1 MEILLYLGKMLL
13 CSAIM
18 WSYYLL
24 FLKDKTF
31 HHYNRF
37 YLLATIVISL
47 FLPLLKVEYFT
58 IETDNRIFL
67 LLQSFSL
74 QTTNQATA
82 RFDWKSIALF
92 ILLVVSI
99 VLFIRLLI
107 GIYKINRMKNQY
119 HGKQLKGVRFYI
131 TDLHDAP
138 FSFFKNLFW
147 KKSIEIDSDLGKQ
160 ILKHEMVHIEQ
171 KHSWDKL
178 FIEFAQAIFWFNPIF
193 YWLKKELFLIHEYL
207 ADKKAVKQNDTKAFA
222 QMLLASKFSGTP
234 LPATSPFLSSNL
246 KKRLQMLTKP
256 HYTKFSYARRV
267 MALPVLF
274 GISFTY
280 LVTAKNKEIAKT
292 NREIAVAISALQQDT
307 IGSGN
312 NKNVHIQIKENN
324 NRGSLLTKIEQASDN
339 SIFKINGKAVTKSEF
354 TEFYHQNKNA
364 RYAYNHSGN
373 SGSSTTIFDAY
384 DLNSKD
390 LSADDKRK
398 IAESDRRF
406 EKNNKRFQNNR
417 QSIIYNGNYVRYEDM
432 TAEQKR
438 DFDKAMKEAQKAK
451 DYINSSEY
459 KKIIADAK
467 KAGEEG
473 RKAAEKARV
482 YLNSDEYK
490 KIMED
495 SRKAADIGRQ
505 EAEKARAYLNSP
517 EYKKMMDDAR
527 KAAEEGRKQAE
538 KAREYINSP
547 EYKKMMEDS
556 RKAAEEGRKQAEKAR
571 EYLNSPEYK
580 KMMEDARKA
589 AEDGRKQA
597 EKAREYLNSPE
608 YKKMIEES
616 RLAAQNWSNK
626 FKDSFKNVD
635 FSGTFMTKEKQNK
648 VLEEL
653 KNSLKDKNMK
663 DEDIQKILENVKK
676 SFSNSSKF
684 KTAINISAK
693 TDSPFVMAVAGN
705 EPKSYSFTSTYST
718 TGDDAGKPS
727 LKISSFGKDAEVYVD
742 GVKVDYDAMQD
753 INPKDIQSVSIT
765 KSTGKKS
772 IIKIQKKP

>member
-1 MEILLYLGKMLL
+1 METLLYFGKMLL

-18 WSYYLL
+18 WGYYLL

-47 FLPLLKVEYFT
+47 LLPLLKVEYFT
-58 IETDNRIFL
+58 LETDNRLFL
-67 LLQSFSL
+67 LLQNFSI
-74 QTTNQATA
+74 QTVSQETHGT
-82 RFDWKSIALF
+82 DWRNIALSA
-92 ILLVVSI
+92 LLVVSLI
-99 VLFIRLLI
+99 LFVRLLI
-107 GIYKINRMKNQY
+107 GIYKIYQMKNQY
-119 HGKQLKGVRFYI
+119 QGKELKGVRFYI
-131 TDLHDAP
+131 TDLYDAP

-171 KHSWDKL
+171 KHSWDKI
-178 FIEFAQAIFWFNPIF
+178 FIEFVQAVFWFNPIF
-193 YWLKKELFLIHEYL
+193 YWIKKELFLIHEYL

-222 QMLLASKFSGTP
+222 QMLLASKFSGTH

-292 NREIAVAISALQQDT
+292 NREIAVAIKALQQDT
-307 IGSGN
+307 VGSEN
-312 NKNVHIQIKENN
+312 NKNVRIQIKENN
-324 NRGSLLTKIEQASDN
+324 NRGSLLSKIEQASDN

-354 TEFYHQNKNA
+354 TEFYQQNKNA

-373 SGSSTTIFDAY
+373 SASGITIFDAY

-398 IAESDRRF
+398 FAESDRRFAESSKRF
-406 EKNNKRFQNNR
+406 EKNNKRFQNNQR
-417 QSIIYNGNYVRYEDM
+417 SIIYNGNYVRYEDM
-432 TAEQKR
+432 TAEQKK
-438 DFDKAMKEAQKAK
+438 DFDKAMKETQKAR

-459 KKIIADAK
+459 KKILADAK

-473 RKAAEKARV
+473 RKAAEKARA

-495 SRKAADIGRQ
+495 SRKAADIGRK
-505 EAEKARAYLNSP
+505 EAEKARAYLNSA
-517 EYKKMMDDAR
+517 EYKQIMENAR
-527 KAAEEGRKQAE
+527 RESE
-538 KAREYINSP
+538 KARNYMNSP
-547 EYKKMMEDS
+547 EYKQIMENA
-556 RKAAEEGRKQAEKAR
+556 K
-571 EYLNSPEYK
+571 
-580 KMMEDARKA
+580 KA

-608 YKKMIEES
+608 YKKMMEES

-626 FKDSFKNVD
+626 FKDSFKNID
-635 FSGTFMTKEKQNK
+635 FSGTFMSKEKQNK

-653 KNSLKDKNMK
+653 KSSLKDKNMK

-676 SFSNSSKF
+676 NFSNSSKVG
-684 KTAINISAK
+684 TAINISAK
-693 TDSPFVMAVAGN
+693 TDSPFVMAVASN
-705 EPKSYSFTSTYST
+705 EPKTYSFSSTYST
-718 TGDDAGKPS
+718 NTTTSTGNDVKKS
-727 LKISSFGKDAEVYVD
+727 LFRISGAKGDTEVYVD
-742 GVKVDYDAMQD
+742 GVKIDSDSMND
-753 INPKDIQSVSIT
+753 INPKDIESVSIT
-765 KSTGKKS
+765 KSTGKKT
-772 IIKIQKKP
+772 IIKIQKKS

>member
-1 MEILLYLGKMLL
+1 M
-13 CSAIM
+13 
-18 WSYYLL
+18 
-24 FLKDKTF
+24 
-31 HHYNRF
+31 
-37 YLLATIVISL
+37 ATIVVSL

-82 RFDWKSIALF
+82 GFDWKSISLF

-119 HGKQLKGVRFYI
+119 HGKELKGVRFYI

-178 FIEFAQAIFWFNPIF
+178 FIEFVQAVFWFNPIF

-246 KKRLQMLTKP
+246 KKRLQMITKP

-292 NREIAVAISALQQDT
+292 NREIAVAINALQQDT

-373 SGSSTTIFDAY
+373 SGTSTTIFDAY

-406 EKNNKRFQNNR
+406 EKNNKRFQNNQ

-432 TAEQKR
+432 TADQKK
-438 DFDKAMKEAQKAK
+438 DFDGAMKEAQKAK
-451 DYINSSEY
+451 DYINSAEY

-473 RKAAEKARV
+473 RKAAESARAYINSAEYKKIIADAKRAGEEGRKAAEKARS

-505 EAEKARAYLNSP
+505 EAEKARAYLNSA
-517 EYKKMMDDAR
+517 EYKQIMENAR
-527 KAAEEGRKQAE
+527 RESE
-538 KAREYINSP
+538 KARN
-547 EYKKMMEDS
+547 
-556 RKAAEEGRKQAEKAR
+556 
-571 EYLNSPEYK
+571 YLNSPEYK
-580 KMMEDARKA
+580 QMMENAKKA

-608 YKKMIEES
+608 YKKMMEES
-616 RLAAQNWSNK
+616 RLAAQNWSSK

-676 SFSNSSKF
+676 NFSNSSKF
-684 KTAINISAK
+684 GTAINISAK

-718 TGDDAGKPS
+718 TGDDVGKPS
-727 LKISSFGKDAEVYVD
+727 LKISSFGKDTEVYVD

-772 IIKIQKKP
+772 IIKIQKKL

>member
-37 YLLATIVISL
+37 YLLATIVVSL

-74 QTTNQATA
+74 QTTNQASSG
-82 RFDWKSIALF
+82 FDWKSIALF
-92 ILLVVSI
+92 TLLVVSI
-99 VLFIRLLI
+99 VLFVRLLI

-119 HGKQLKGVRFYI
+119 DGKELKGVRFYI

-178 FIEFAQAIFWFNPIF
+178 FIEFVQAVFWFNPIF

-246 KKRLQMLTKP
+246 KKRLQMITKP

-292 NREIAVAISALQQDT
+292 NREIAVAINALQQDT

-312 NKNVHIQIKENN
+312 NKNVQIQINENN

-339 SIFKINGKAVTKSEF
+339 AIFKINGKAVTKSEF
-354 TEFYHQNKNA
+354 TEFYHQNKKA
-364 RYAYNHSGN
+364 RYAYNHSGT
-373 SGSSTTIFDAY
+373 SGSGTTIFDAY
-384 DLNSKD
+384 DLSSKD
-390 LSADDKRK
+390 LSGDTKSKFAENSKR
-398 IAESDRRF
+398 F
-406 EKNNKRFQNNR
+406 KNNQR
-417 QSIIYNGNYVRYEDM
+417 SIIYNGNYVRYEDM
-432 TAEQKR
+432 TADQKK
-438 DFDKAMKEAQKAK
+438 DFDIAMKEAQKAK
-451 DYINSSEY
+451 DYINSAEY

-473 RKAAEKARV
+473 RKAAESARA

-495 SRKAADIGRQ
+495 SRKAADIGRK
-505 EAEKARAYLNSP
+505 EAEKARAYLNSA
-517 EYKKMMDDAR
+517 EYKQIMENAR
-527 KAAEEGRKQAE
+527 RESE
-538 KAREYINSP
+538 KARN
-547 EYKKMMEDS
+547 
-556 RKAAEEGRKQAEKAR
+556 
-571 EYLNSPEYK
+571 YLNSPEYK
-580 KMMEDARKA
+580 QIMENAKKA

-608 YKKMIEES
+608 YKKMMEES
-616 RLAAQNWSNK
+616 RLAAQNWSSK
-626 FKDSFKNVD
+626 FKDSFKNID

-718 TGDDAGKPS
+718 TEDDVDKPS
-727 LKISSFGKDAEVYVD
+727 LKISSIGRDAEVYVD
-742 GVKVDYDAMQD
+742 GVKVDYDAIKD

>member
-1 MEILLYLGKMLL
+1 METLLYFGKMLL

-18 WSYYLL
+18 WGYYLL

-47 FLPLLKVEYFT
+47 LLPLLKVEYFT
-58 IETDNRIFL
+58 IETDNRLFL
-67 LLQSFSL
+67 LLQNFSI
-74 QTTNQATA
+74 QTVSQQTHGI
-82 RFDWKSIALF
+82 DWKNIALF
-92 ILLVVSI
+92 ALLAVSL
-99 VLFIRLLI
+99 VLFVRLLI
-107 GIYKINRMKNQY
+107 GIYKIYQMKNQY
-119 HGKQLKGVRFYI
+119 QGKELKGVRFYI

-171 KHSWDKL
+171 KHSWDKI
-178 FIEFAQAIFWFNPIF
+178 FIEFVQAVFWFNPIF
-193 YWLKKELFLIHEYL
+193 YWIKKELFLIHEYL

-222 QMLLASKFSGTP
+222 QMLLASKFSGTH

-280 LVTAKNKEIAKT
+280 LVTAKNKEIANT
-292 NREIAVAISALQQDT
+292 NREIAVAIKALQQDT
-307 IGSGN
+307 IGSEN

-324 NRGSLLTKIEQASDN
+324 NRGSLLSKIEKASDN
-339 SIFKINGKAVTKSEF
+339 AIFKINGKAVTKSEF

-373 SGSSTTIFDAY
+373 SASGTTIFDAY

-398 IAESDRRF
+398 IAENDRRFAESSKRF
-406 EKNNKRFQNNR
+406 EKNNKRFQNNQR
-417 QSIIYNGNYVRYEDM
+417 SIIYNGNYVRYEDM
-432 TAEQKR
+432 TAEQKK
-438 DFDKAMKEAQKAK
+438 DFDKAMKEAQKAR

-459 KKIIADAK
+459 KKILADAK

-473 RKAAEKARV
+473 RKAAEKARA
-482 YLNSDEYK
+482 YLNSDEYR

-495 SRKAADIGRQ
+495 SRKAADIGRK
-505 EAEKARAYLNSP
+505 EAEKARAYLNSA
-517 EYKKMMDDAR
+517 EYKQIMENAR
-527 KAAEEGRKQAE
+527 RESE
-538 KAREYINSP
+538 KARNYLNSP
-547 EYKKMMEDS
+547 EYKQIMENAK
-556 RKAAEEGRKQAEKAR
+556 KAAEEGRKQAEKAR

-580 KMMEDARKA
+580 KMME
-589 AEDGRKQA
+589 
-597 EKAREYLNSPE
+597 
-608 YKKMIEES
+608 ES
-616 RLAAQNWSNK
+616 RLAAQNLNNK
-626 FKDSFKNVD
+626 VRDSFKNID

-676 SFSNSSKF
+676 NFSNSSKF
-684 KTAINISAK
+684 GTAINLSSK

-705 EPKSYSFTSTYST
+705 EPRSYSFTSTYST
-718 TGDDAGKPS
+718 TGDDVGKPS
-727 LKISSFGKDAEVYVD
+727 LKITSFGKDAEVYLN
-742 GVKVDYDAMQD
+742 GVKVEYDDIKD
-753 INPKDIQSVSIT
+753 INPKEIQSMSVS
-765 KSTGKKS
+765 KSTGKKT
-772 IIKIQKKP
+772 IIKIQKKS

>member
-1 MEILLYLGKMLL
+1 METLLYFGKMLL

-18 WSYYLL
+18 WGYYLL

-47 FLPLLKVEYFT
+47 LLPLLKVEYFT
-58 IETDNRIFL
+58 IETDNRLFL
-67 LLQSFSL
+67 LLQNFSI
-74 QTTNQATA
+74 QTVSQKTDGI
-82 RFDWKSIALF
+82 DWKNIALF
-92 ILLVVSI
+92 ALLAVSL
-99 VLFIRLLI
+99 VLFVRLLI
-107 GIYKINRMKNQY
+107 GIYKIYQMKNQY
-119 HGKQLKGVRFYI
+119 QGKELKGVRFYI

-171 KHSWDKL
+171 KHSWDKI
-178 FIEFAQAIFWFNPIF
+178 FIEFVQAVFWFNPIF
-193 YWLKKELFLIHEYL
+193 YWIKKELFLIHEYL

-222 QMLLASKFSGTP
+222 QMLLASKFSGTH

-280 LVTAKNKEIAKT
+280 LVTAKNKEIANT
-292 NREIAVAISALQQDT
+292 NREIAVAIKALQQDT
-307 IGSGN
+307 IGSEN

-324 NRGSLLTKIEQASDN
+324 NRGSLLSKIEKASDN
-339 SIFKINGKAVTKSEF
+339 AIFKINGKAVTKSEF

-373 SGSSTTIFDAY
+373 SASGTTIFDAY

-406 EKNNKRFQNNR
+406 AESSKRFEKNNKRFQNNQR
-417 QSIIYNGNYVRYEDM
+417 SIIYNGNYVRYEDM
-432 TAEQKR
+432 TAEQKK
-438 DFDKAMKEAQKAK
+438 DFDKAMKEAQKAR

-459 KKIIADAK
+459 KKILADAK

-473 RKAAEKARV
+473 RKAAEKARA
-482 YLNSDEYK
+482 YLNSDEYR

-495 SRKAADIGRQ
+495 SRRAADIGRK
-505 EAEKARAYLNSP
+505 EAEKARAYLNSA
-517 EYKKMMDDAR
+517 EYKQIMENAR
-527 KAAEEGRKQAE
+527 RESE
-538 KAREYINSP
+538 KARNYLNSP
-547 EYKKMMEDS
+547 EYKQIMENAK
-556 RKAAEEGRKQAEKAR
+556 KAAEEGRKQAEKAR

-580 KMMEDARKA
+580 KMME
-589 AEDGRKQA
+589 
-597 EKAREYLNSPE
+597 
-608 YKKMIEES
+608 ES
-616 RLAAQNWSNK
+616 RLAAQNWSTK

-653 KNSLKDKNMK
+653 KNSLKDKNIK
-663 DEDIQKILENVKK
+663 DEDIQKIIENVKK
-676 SFSNSSKF
+676 NFSNSSKF
-684 KTAINISAK
+684 GTAINLSSK

-705 EPKSYSFTSTYST
+705 EPRSYSFTSTYST
-718 TGDDAGKPS
+718 TGDDASKPS
-727 LKISSFGKDAEVYVD
+727 MKISAFGKDTEVYVD
-742 GVKVDYDAMQD
+742 GVKIAYDDMKD
-753 INPKDIQSVSIT
+753 INPKEIQSMSIS
-765 KSTGKKS
+765 KSTGKKT
-772 IIKIQKKP
+772 IIKIQKKS

>member
-1 MEILLYLGKMLL
+1 METLLYFGKMLL

-18 WSYYLL
+18 WGYYLL

-47 FLPLLKVEYFT
+47 LLPLLKVEYFT
-58 IETDNRIFL
+58 IETDNRLFL
-67 LLQSFSL
+67 LLQNFSI
-74 QTTNQATA
+74 QTVSHKTDGI
-82 RFDWKSIALF
+82 DWKNIALF
-92 ILLVVSI
+92 ALLAVSL
-99 VLFIRLLI
+99 VLFVRLLI
-107 GIYKINRMKNQY
+107 GIYKIYQMKNQY
-119 HGKQLKGVRFYI
+119 QGKELKGVRFYI

-171 KHSWDKL
+171 KHSWDKI
-178 FIEFAQAIFWFNPIF
+178 FIEFVQALFWFNPIF
-193 YWLKKELFLIHEYL
+193 YWIKKELFLIHEYL

-222 QMLLASKFSGTP
+222 QMLLASKFSGTH

-280 LVTAKNKEIAKT
+280 LVTAKNKEIANT
-292 NREIAVAISALQQDT
+292 NREIAVAIKALQQDT

-312 NKNVHIQIKENN
+312 NKNVHIQINENN
-324 NRGSLLTKIEQASDN
+324 NRGSLLSKIEQASDN
-339 SIFKINGKAVTKSEF
+339 AIFKINGKAVTKSEF
-354 TEFYHQNKNA
+354 TEFYHQNKKA
-364 RYAYNHSGN
+364 RYAYNHSGT
-373 SGSSTTIFDAY
+373 SGSGTTIFDAY
-384 DLNSKD
+384 DLSSKNLSGDTKSKFAENSK
-390 LSADDKRK
+390 
-398 IAESDRRF
+398 RF
-406 EKNNKRFQNNR
+406 KNNQR
-417 QSIIYNGNYVRYEDM
+417 SIIYNGNYVRYEDM
-432 TAEQKR
+432 TADQKK
-438 DFDKAMKEAQKAK
+438 DFDRAMKEAQKAK
-451 DYINSSEY
+451 DYINSAEY

-473 RKAAEKARV
+473 RKAAEKARA

-495 SRKAADIGRQ
+495 SRKAA
-505 EAEKARAYLNSP
+505 EKARAYLNSAEYKQIIENSRREVEKSRNYLNSP
-517 EYKKMMDDAR
+517 EYKQIMENAK

-538 KAREYINSP
+538 KAREF
-547 EYKKMMEDS
+547 
-556 RKAAEEGRKQAEKAR
+556 
-571 EYLNSPEYK
+571 LNSPEYK
-580 KMMEDARKA
+580 KMME
-589 AEDGRKQA
+589 EG
-597 EKAREYLNSPE
+597 
-608 YKKMIEES
+608 
-616 RLAAQNWSNK
+616 RLATQNLNNK
-626 FKDSFKNVD
+626 VRDSFKNID

-676 SFSNSSKF
+676 NFSNSSKF
-684 KTAINISAK
+684 GTAINLSSK

-705 EPKSYSFTSTYST
+705 EPRSYSFTSTYST
-718 TGDDAGKPS
+718 TGDDASKPS
-727 LKISSFGKDAEVYVD
+727 MKISAFGKDTEVYVD
-742 GVKVDYDAMQD
+742 GVKIAYDDMKD
-753 INPKDIQSVSIT
+753 INPKEIQSMSIS
-765 KSTGKKS
+765 KSTGKKT
-772 IIKIQKKP
+772 IIKIQKKS

>member
-1 MEILLYLGKMLL
+1 MLL

-37 YLLATIVISL
+37 YLLATIVVSL

-74 QTTNQATA
+74 QTTNQASSG
-82 RFDWKSIALF
+82 FDWKSIALF
-92 ILLVVSI
+92 TLLVVSI
-99 VLFIRLLI
+99 VLFVRLLI

-119 HGKQLKGVRFYI
+119 DGKELKGVRFYI

-178 FIEFAQAIFWFNPIF
+178 FIEFVQAVFWFNPIF

-246 KKRLQMLTKP
+246 KKRLQMITKP

-292 NREIAVAISALQQDT
+292 NREIAVAINALQQDT

-312 NKNVHIQIKENN
+312 NKNVQIQINENN

-339 SIFKINGKAVTKSEF
+339 AIFKINGKAVTKSEF
-354 TEFYHQNKNA
+354 TEFYHQNKKA
-364 RYAYNHSGN
+364 RYAYNHSGT
-373 SGSSTTIFDAY
+373 SGSGTTIFDAY
-384 DLNSKD
+384 DLSSKD
-390 LSADDKRK
+390 LSGDTKSKFAENSKR
-398 IAESDRRF
+398 F
-406 EKNNKRFQNNR
+406 KNNQR
-417 QSIIYNGNYVRYEDM
+417 SIIYNGNYVRYEDM
-432 TAEQKR
+432 TADQKK
-438 DFDKAMKEAQKAK
+438 DFDIAMKEAQKAK
-451 DYINSSEY
+451 DYINSAEY

-473 RKAAEKARV
+473 RKAAESARA

-495 SRKAADIGRQ
+495 SRKAADIGRK
-505 EAEKARAYLNSP
+505 EAEKARAYLNSA
-517 EYKKMMDDAR
+517 EYKQIMENAR
-527 KAAEEGRKQAE
+527 RESE
-538 KAREYINSP
+538 KARN
-547 EYKKMMEDS
+547 
-556 RKAAEEGRKQAEKAR
+556 
-571 EYLNSPEYK
+571 YLNSPEYK
-580 KMMEDARKA
+580 QIMENAKKA

-608 YKKMIEES
+608 YKKMMEES
-616 RLAAQNWSNK
+616 RLAAQNWSSK
-626 FKDSFKNVD
+626 FKDSFKNID

-663 DEDIQKILENVKK
+663 DEDIQKILDNVKK
-676 SFSNSSKF
+676 NFSNSSKF

-718 TGDDAGKPS
+718 TEDDVDKPS
-727 LKISSFGKDAEVYVD
+727 LKISSIGRDAEVYVD
-742 GVKVDYDAMQD
+742 GVKVDYDAIKD

>member
-1 MEILLYLGKMLL
+1 METLLYFGKMLL

-18 WSYYLL
+18 WGYYLL

-47 FLPLLKVEYFT
+47 LLPLLKVEYFT
-58 IETDNRIFL
+58 IETDNRLFL
-67 LLQSFSL
+67 LLQNFSI
-74 QTTNQATA
+74 QTVSHKTDGI
-82 RFDWKSIALF
+82 DWKNIALF
-92 ILLVVSI
+92 ALLAVSLILFV
-99 VLFIRLLI
+99 RLLI
-107 GIYKINRMKNQY
+107 GIYKIYQMKNQY
-119 HGKQLKGVRFYI
+119 QGKELKGVRFYI

-171 KHSWDKL
+171 KHSWDKI
-178 FIEFAQAIFWFNPIF
+178 FIEFVQAVFWFNPIF
-193 YWLKKELFLIHEYL
+193 YWIKKELFLIHEYL

-222 QMLLASKFSGTP
+222 QMLLASKFSGTH

-280 LVTAKNKEIAKT
+280 LVTAKNKEIANT
-292 NREIAVAISALQQDT
+292 NREIAVAIKALQQDT

-312 NKNVHIQIKENN
+312 NKNVHIQINENN

-339 SIFKINGKAVTKSEF
+339 AIFKINGKAVTKSEF
-354 TEFYHQNKNA
+354 TEFYHQNKKA
-364 RYAYNHSGN
+364 RYAYNHSGT
-373 SGSSTTIFDAY
+373 SGSGTTIFDAY
-384 DLNSKD
+384 DLSSKD
-390 LSADDKRK
+390 LSGDTKSKFAENSKR
-398 IAESDRRF
+398 F
-406 EKNNKRFQNNR
+406 KNNQR
-417 QSIIYNGNYVRYEDM
+417 SIIYNGNYVRYEDM
-432 TAEQKR
+432 TAEQKK

-451 DYINSSEY
+451 DYINSAEY

-473 RKAAEKARV
+473 RKAEEKARA

-495 SRKAADIGRQ
+495 SRKAA
-505 EAEKARAYLNSP
+505 EKARAYLNSAEYKQIIENSRREVEKSRNYLNSP
-517 EYKKMMDDAR
+517 EYKQIMENAK

-538 KAREYINSP
+538 KAREF
-547 EYKKMMEDS
+547 
-556 RKAAEEGRKQAEKAR
+556 
-571 EYLNSPEYK
+571 LNSPEYK
-580 KMMEDARKA
+580 KMME
-589 AEDGRKQA
+589 EG
-597 EKAREYLNSPE
+597 
-608 YKKMIEES
+608 
-616 RLAAQNWSNK
+616 RLATQNLNNK
-626 FKDSFKNVD
+626 VRDSFKNID

-676 SFSNSSKF
+676 NFSNSSKF
-684 KTAINISAK
+684 GTAINLSSK

-705 EPKSYSFTSTYST
+705 EPRSYSFTSTYST
-718 TGDDAGKPS
+718 TGDDVGKPS
-727 LKISSFGKDAEVYVD
+727 LKITSFGKDAEVYLN
-742 GVKVDYDAMQD
+742 GVKVEYDDIKD
-753 INPKDIQSVSIT
+753 INPKEIQSMSVS
-765 KSTGKKS
+765 KSTGKKT
-772 IIKIQKKP
+772 IIKIQKKS

>member
-1 MEILLYLGKMLL
+1 METLLYFGKMLL

-18 WSYYLL
+18 WGYYLL

-47 FLPLLKVEYFT
+47 LLPLLKVEYFT
-58 IETDNRIFL
+58 IETDNRLFL
-67 LLQSFSL
+67 LLQNFSI
-74 QTTNQATA
+74 QTVSQKTDGI
-82 RFDWKSIALF
+82 DWKNIALF
-92 ILLVVSI
+92 ALLAVSL
-99 VLFIRLLI
+99 VLFVRLLI
-107 GIYKINRMKNQY
+107 GIYKIYQMKNQY
-119 HGKQLKGVRFYI
+119 QGKELKGVRFYI

-171 KHSWDKL
+171 KHSWDKI
-178 FIEFAQAIFWFNPIF
+178 FIEFVQAVFWFNPIF
-193 YWLKKELFLIHEYL
+193 YWIKKELFLIHEYL

-222 QMLLASKFSGTP
+222 QMLLASKFSGTH

-280 LVTAKNKEIAKT
+280 LVTAKNKEIANT
-292 NREIAVAISALQQDT
+292 NREIAVAIKALQQDT

-312 NKNVHIQIKENN
+312 NKNVHIQINENN
-324 NRGSLLTKIEQASDN
+324 NRGSLLSKIEQASDN
-339 SIFKINGKAVTKSEF
+339 AIFKINGKAVTKSEF
-354 TEFYHQNKNA
+354 TEFYHQNKKA
-364 RYAYNHSGN
+364 RYAYNHSGT
-373 SGSSTTIFDAY
+373 SGSGTTIFDAY
-384 DLNSKD
+384 DLSSKNLSGDTKSKFAENSK
-390 LSADDKRK
+390 
-398 IAESDRRF
+398 RF
-406 EKNNKRFQNNR
+406 KNNQR
-417 QSIIYNGNYVRYEDM
+417 SIIYNGNYVRYEDM
-432 TAEQKR
+432 TADQKK
-438 DFDKAMKEAQKAK
+438 DFDRAMKEAQKAK
-451 DYINSSEY
+451 DYINSAEY

-473 RKAAEKARV
+473 RKAAEKARA

-495 SRKAADIGRQ
+495 SRKAA
-505 EAEKARAYLNSP
+505 EKARAYLNSAEYKQIIENSRREVEKSRNYLNSP
-517 EYKKMMDDAR
+517 EYKQIMENAK

-538 KAREYINSP
+538 KAREF
-547 EYKKMMEDS
+547 
-556 RKAAEEGRKQAEKAR
+556 
-571 EYLNSPEYK
+571 LNSPEYK
-580 KMMEDARKA
+580 KMME
-589 AEDGRKQA
+589 EG
-597 EKAREYLNSPE
+597 
-608 YKKMIEES
+608 
-616 RLAAQNWSNK
+616 RLATQNLNNK
-626 FKDSFKNVD
+626 VRDSFKNID

-676 SFSNSSKF
+676 NFSNSSKF
-684 KTAINISAK
+684 GTAINLSSK

-705 EPKSYSFTSTYST
+705 EPRSYSFTSTYST
-718 TGDDAGKPS
+718 TGDDASKPS
-727 LKISSFGKDAEVYVD
+727 MKISAFGKDTEVYVD
-742 GVKVDYDAMQD
+742 GVKIAYDDMKD
-753 INPKDIQSVSIT
+753 INPKEIQSMSIS
-765 KSTGKKS
+765 KSTGKKT
-772 IIKIQKKP
+772 IIKIQKKS

>member
-1 MEILLYLGKMLL
+1 METLLYFGKMLL

-18 WSYYLL
+18 WGYYLL

-47 FLPLLKVEYFT
+47 LLPLLKVEYFT
-58 IETDNRIFL
+58 IETDNRLFL
-67 LLQSFSL
+67 LLQNFSI
-74 QTTNQATA
+74 QTVSQKTDGI
-82 RFDWKSIALF
+82 DWKNIALF
-92 ILLVVSI
+92 ALLAVSL
-99 VLFIRLLI
+99 VLFVRLLI
-107 GIYKINRMKNQY
+107 GIYKIYQMKNQY
-119 HGKQLKGVRFYI
+119 QGKELKGVRFYI

-171 KHSWDKL
+171 KHSWDKI
-178 FIEFAQAIFWFNPIF
+178 FIEFVQAVFWFNPIF
-193 YWLKKELFLIHEYL
+193 YWIKKELFLIHEYL

-222 QMLLASKFSGTP
+222 QMLLASKFSGTH

-280 LVTAKNKEIAKT
+280 LVTAKNKEIANT
-292 NREIAVAISALQQDT
+292 NREIAVAIKALQQDT

-324 NRGSLLTKIEQASDN
+324 NRGSLLSKIEKASDN
-339 SIFKINGKAVTKSEF
+339 AIFKINGKAVTKSEF

-373 SGSSTTIFDAY
+373 SASGTTIFDAY
-384 DLNSKD
+384 DLSSKD
-390 LSADDKRK
+390 LSGDPKSKFAENSKR
-398 IAESDRRF
+398 F
-406 EKNNKRFQNNR
+406 KNNQR
-417 QSIIYNGNYVRYEDM
+417 SIIYNGNYVRYEDM
-432 TAEQKR
+432 TADQKK
-438 DFDKAMKEAQKAK
+438 DFDRAMKEAQKAK
-451 DYINSSEY
+451 DYINSAEY

-473 RKAAEKARV
+473 RKAAEKARA

-495 SRKAADIGRQ
+495 SRKAA
-505 EAEKARAYLNSP
+505 EKARAYLNSAEYKQIIENSRREVEKSRNYLNSP
-517 EYKKMMDDAR
+517 EYKQIMENAK

-538 KAREYINSP
+538 KAREF
-547 EYKKMMEDS
+547 
-556 RKAAEEGRKQAEKAR
+556 
-571 EYLNSPEYK
+571 LNSPEYK
-580 KMMEDARKA
+580 KMME
-589 AEDGRKQA
+589 EG
-597 EKAREYLNSPE
+597 
-608 YKKMIEES
+608 
-616 RLAAQNWSNK
+616 RLATQNLNNK
-626 FKDSFKNVD
+626 VRDSFKNID

-676 SFSNSSKF
+676 NFSNSSKF
-684 KTAINISAK
+684 GTAINLSSK

-705 EPKSYSFTSTYST
+705 EPRSYSFTSTYST
-718 TGDDAGKPS
+718 TGDDASKPS
-727 LKISSFGKDAEVYVD
+727 MKISAFGKDTEVYVD
-742 GVKVDYDAMQD
+742 GVKIAYDDMKD
-753 INPKDIQSVSIT
+753 INPKEIQSMSIS
-765 KSTGKKS
+765 KSTGKKT
-772 IIKIQKKP
+772 IIKIQKKS

>member
-1 MEILLYLGKMLL
+1 METLLYFGKMLL

-18 WSYYLL
+18 WGYYLL

-47 FLPLLKVEYFT
+47 LLPLLKVEYFT
-58 IETDNRIFL
+58 IETDNRLFL
-67 LLQSFSL
+67 LLQNFSI
-74 QTTNQATA
+74 QTVSQKTDGI
-82 RFDWKSIALF
+82 DWKNIALF
-92 ILLVVSI
+92 ALLAVSL
-99 VLFIRLLI
+99 VLFVRLLI
-107 GIYKINRMKNQY
+107 GIYKIYQMKNQY
-119 HGKQLKGVRFYI
+119 QGKELKGVRFYI

-171 KHSWDKL
+171 KHSWDKI
-178 FIEFAQAIFWFNPIF
+178 FIEFVQAVFWFNPIF
-193 YWLKKELFLIHEYL
+193 YWIKKELFLIHEYL

-222 QMLLASKFSGTP
+222 QMLLASKFSGTH

-280 LVTAKNKEIAKT
+280 LVTAKNKEIANT
-292 NREIAVAISALQQDT
+292 NREIAVAIKALQQDT

-324 NRGSLLTKIEQASDN
+324 NRGSLLSKIEKASDN
-339 SIFKINGKAVTKSEF
+339 AIFKINGKAVTKSEF

-373 SGSSTTIFDAY
+373 SASGTTIFDAY
-384 DLNSKD
+384 DLSSKD
-390 LSADDKRK
+390 LSGDTKSKFAENSKR
-398 IAESDRRF
+398 F
-406 EKNNKRFQNNR
+406 KNNQR
-417 QSIIYNGNYVRYEDM
+417 SIIYNGNYVRYEDM
-432 TAEQKR
+432 TADQKK
-438 DFDKAMKEAQKAK
+438 DFDRAMKEAQKAK
-451 DYINSSEY
+451 DYINSAEY

-473 RKAAEKARV
+473 RKAAEKARA

-495 SRKAADIGRQ
+495 SRKAA
-505 EAEKARAYLNSP
+505 EKARAYLNSAEYKQIIENSRREVEKSRNYLNSP
-517 EYKKMMDDAR
+517 EYKQIMENAK

-538 KAREYINSP
+538 KAREF
-547 EYKKMMEDS
+547 
-556 RKAAEEGRKQAEKAR
+556 
-571 EYLNSPEYK
+571 LNSPEYK
-580 KMMEDARKA
+580 KMME
-589 AEDGRKQA
+589 EG
-597 EKAREYLNSPE
+597 
-608 YKKMIEES
+608 
-616 RLAAQNWSNK
+616 RLATQNLNNK
-626 FKDSFKNVD
+626 VRDSFKNID

-676 SFSNSSKF
+676 NFSNSSKF
-684 KTAINISAK
+684 GTAINLSSK

-705 EPKSYSFTSTYST
+705 EPRSYSFTSTYST
-718 TGDDAGKPS
+718 TGDDASKPS
-727 LKISSFGKDAEVYVD
+727 MKISAFGKDTEVYVD
-742 GVKVDYDAMQD
+742 GVKIAYDDMKD
-753 INPKDIQSVSIT
+753 INPKEIQSMSIS
-765 KSTGKKS
+765 KSTGKKT
-772 IIKIQKKP
+772 IIKIQKKS

>member
-37 YLLATIVISL
+37 YLLATIVVSL

-74 QTTNQATA
+74 QTTNQASSG
-82 RFDWKSIALF
+82 FDWKSIALF
-92 ILLVVSI
+92 TLLVVSI
-99 VLFIRLLI
+99 VLFVRLLI

-119 HGKQLKGVRFYI
+119 DGKELKGVRFYI

-178 FIEFAQAIFWFNPIF
+178 FIEFVQAVFWFNPIF

-246 KKRLQMLTKP
+246 KKRLQMITKP

-292 NREIAVAISALQQDT
+292 NREIAVAINALQQDT

-312 NKNVHIQIKENN
+312 NKNVQIQINENS

-339 SIFKINGKAVTKSEF
+339 AIFKINGKAVTKSEF
-354 TEFYHQNKNA
+354 TEFYHQNKKA
-364 RYAYNHSGN
+364 RYAYNHSGT
-373 SGSSTTIFDAY
+373 SGSGITIFDAY
-384 DLNSKD
+384 DLSSKD
-390 LSADDKRK
+390 LSGDTKSKFAENSKR
-398 IAESDRRF
+398 F
-406 EKNNKRFQNNR
+406 KNNQR
-417 QSIIYNGNYVRYEDM
+417 SIIYNGNYVRYEDM
-432 TAEQKR
+432 TADQKK
-438 DFDKAMKEAQKAK
+438 DFDSAMKEAQKAK
-451 DYINSSEY
+451 DYINSAEY

-473 RKAAEKARV
+473 RKAAESARA

-495 SRKAADIGRQ
+495 SRKAAEKARAYLNSDEYKKIMEDSRKAAEIGRR

-517 EYKKMMDDAR
+517 EYK
-527 KAAEEGRKQAE
+527 Q
-538 KAREYINSP
+538 I
-547 EYKKMMEDS
+547 MENA
-556 RKAAEEGRKQAEKAR
+556 K
-571 EYLNSPEYK
+571 
-580 KMMEDARKA
+580 KA

-608 YKKMIEES
+608 YKKMMEES
-616 RLAAQNWSNK
+616 RLAAQNWSSK

-663 DEDIQKILENVKK
+663 DEDIQKILDNVKK
-676 SFSNSSKF
+676 SFTNSSKF

-718 TGDDAGKPS
+718 TGDDVDKPS
-727 LKISSFGKDAEVYVD
+727 LKISSIGKDAEVYVD
-742 GVKVDYDAMQD
+742 GVKVDYDAIKD

>member
-37 YLLATIVISL
+37 YLLATIVVSL

-74 QTTNQATA
+74 QTTNQASSG
-82 RFDWKSIALF
+82 FDWKSIALF
-92 ILLVVSI
+92 TLLVVSI
-99 VLFIRLLI
+99 VLFVRLLI

-119 HGKQLKGVRFYI
+119 DGKELKGVRFYI

-178 FIEFAQAIFWFNPIF
+178 FIEFVQAVFWFNPIF

-246 KKRLQMLTKP
+246 KKRLQMITKP

-292 NREIAVAISALQQDT
+292 NREIAVAINALQQDT

-312 NKNVHIQIKENN
+312 NKNVQIQINENN

-339 SIFKINGKAVTKSEF
+339 AIFKINGKAVTKSEF
-354 TEFYHQNKNA
+354 TEFYHQNKKA
-364 RYAYNHSGN
+364 RYAYNHSGT
-373 SGSSTTIFDAY
+373 SGSGTTIFDAY
-384 DLNSKD
+384 DLSSKD
-390 LSADDKRK
+390 LSGDTKSKFAENSKR
-398 IAESDRRF
+398 F
-406 EKNNKRFQNNR
+406 KNNQR
-417 QSIIYNGNYVRYEDM
+417 SIIYNGNYVRYEDM
-432 TAEQKR
+432 TADQKK
-438 DFDKAMKEAQKAK
+438 DFDIAMKEAQKAK
-451 DYINSSEY
+451 DYINSAEY

-473 RKAAEKARV
+473 RKAAESARA

-495 SRKAADIGRQ
+495 SRKAADIGRK
-505 EAEKARAYLNSP
+505 EAEKARAYLNSA
-517 EYKKMMDDAR
+517 EYKQIMENAR
-527 KAAEEGRKQAE
+527 RESE
-538 KAREYINSP
+538 KARN
-547 EYKKMMEDS
+547 
-556 RKAAEEGRKQAEKAR
+556 
-571 EYLNSPEYK
+571 YLNSPEYK
-580 KMMEDARKA
+580 QIMENAKKA

-608 YKKMIEES
+608 YKKMMEES
-616 RLAAQNWSNK
+616 RLAAQNWSSK
-626 FKDSFKNVD
+626 FKDSFKNID

-663 DEDIQKILENVKK
+663 DEDIQKILDNVKK
-676 SFSNSSKF
+676 NFSNSSKF

-718 TGDDAGKPS
+718 TEDDVDKPS
-727 LKISSFGKDAEVYVD
+727 LKISSIGRDAEVYVD
-742 GVKVDYDAMQD
+742 GVKVDYDAIKD

>member
-37 YLLATIVISL
+37 YLLATIVVSL

-74 QTTNQATA
+74 QTTNQASSG
-82 RFDWKSIALF
+82 FDWKSIALF
-92 ILLVVSI
+92 TLLVVSI
-99 VLFIRLLI
+99 VLFVRLLI

-119 HGKQLKGVRFYI
+119 DGKELKGVRFYI

-178 FIEFAQAIFWFNPIF
+178 FIEFVQAVFWFNPIF

-246 KKRLQMLTKP
+246 KKRLQMITKP

-292 NREIAVAISALQQDT
+292 NREIAVAINALQQDT

-312 NKNVHIQIKENN
+312 NKNVQIQINENN

-339 SIFKINGKAVTKSEF
+339 AIFKINGKAVTKSEF
-354 TEFYHQNKNA
+354 TEFYHQNKKA
-364 RYAYNHSGN
+364 RYAYNHSGT
-373 SGSSTTIFDAY
+373 SGSGTTIFDAY
-384 DLNSKD
+384 DLSSKD
-390 LSADDKRK
+390 LSGDTKSKFAENSKR
-398 IAESDRRF
+398 F
-406 EKNNKRFQNNR
+406 KNNQR
-417 QSIIYNGNYVRYEDM
+417 SIIYNGNYVRYEDM
-432 TAEQKR
+432 TADQKK
-438 DFDKAMKEAQKAK
+438 DFDRAMKEAQKAK
-451 DYINSSEY
+451 DYINSAEY

-473 RKAAEKARV
+473 RKAAESARA

-495 SRKAADIGRQ
+495 SRKAAEIGRR
-505 EAEKARAYLNSP
+505 EAEKARAYLNSA
-517 EYKKMMDDAR
+517 EYKQIMENAR
-527 KAAEEGRKQAE
+527 RESE
-538 KAREYINSP
+538 KARN
-547 EYKKMMEDS
+547 
-556 RKAAEEGRKQAEKAR
+556 
-571 EYLNSPEYK
+571 YLNSPEYK
-580 KMMEDARKA
+580 QIMENAKKA

-608 YKKMIEES
+608 YKKMMEES
-616 RLAAQNWSNK
+616 RLAAQNWSSK

-663 DEDIQKILENVKK
+663 DEDIQKILDNVKK
-676 SFSNSSKF
+676 NFTNSSKF

-718 TGDDAGKPS
+718 TGDDVDKPS
-727 LKISSFGKDAEVYVD
+727 LKISSIGKDAEVYVD
-742 GVKVDYDAMQD
+742 GVKVDYDAIKD

>member
-37 YLLATIVISL
+37 YLLATIVVSL

-74 QTTNQATA
+74 QTTNRASSG
-82 RFDWKSIALF
+82 FDWKSIALF
-92 ILLVVSI
+92 TLLVVSI
-99 VLFIRLLI
+99 VLFVRLLI

-119 HGKQLKGVRFYI
+119 DGKELKGVRFYI

-178 FIEFAQAIFWFNPIF
+178 FIEFVQAVFWFNPIF

-246 KKRLQMLTKP
+246 KKRLQMITKP

-292 NREIAVAISALQQDT
+292 NREIAVAINALQQDT

-312 NKNVHIQIKENN
+312 NKNVQIQINENN

-339 SIFKINGKAVTKSEF
+339 AIFKINGKAVTKSEF
-354 TEFYHQNKNA
+354 TEFYHQNKKA
-364 RYAYNHSGN
+364 RYAYNHSGT
-373 SGSSTTIFDAY
+373 SGSGTTIFDAY
-384 DLNSKD
+384 DLSSKD
-390 LSADDKRK
+390 LSGDTKSKFAENSKR
-398 IAESDRRF
+398 F
-406 EKNNKRFQNNR
+406 KNNQR
-417 QSIIYNGNYVRYEDM
+417 SIIYNGNYVRYEDM
-432 TAEQKR
+432 TADQKK
-438 DFDKAMKEAQKAK
+438 DFDRAMKEAQKAK
-451 DYINSSEY
+451 DYINSAEY

-473 RKAAEKARV
+473 RKAAESARA

-495 SRKAADIGRQ
+495 SRKAADIGRK
-505 EAEKARAYLNSP
+505 EAEKARAYLNSA
-517 EYKKMMDDAR
+517 EYKQIMENAR
-527 KAAEEGRKQAE
+527 RESE
-538 KAREYINSP
+538 KARN
-547 EYKKMMEDS
+547 
-556 RKAAEEGRKQAEKAR
+556 
-571 EYLNSPEYK
+571 YLNSPEYK
-580 KMMEDARKA
+580 QIMENAKKA

-608 YKKMIEES
+608 YKKMMEES
-616 RLAAQNWSNK
+616 RLAAQNWSSK
-626 FKDSFKNVD
+626 FKDSFKNID

-663 DEDIQKILENVKK
+663 DEDIQKILDNVKK
-676 SFSNSSKF
+676 NFTNSSKF

-718 TGDDAGKPS
+718 TGDDVDKPS
-727 LKISSFGKDAEVYVD
+727 LKISSIGKDAEVYVD
-742 GVKVDYDAMQD
+742 GVKVDYDAIKD

>member
-1 MEILLYLGKMLL
+1 M
-13 CSAIM
+13 
-18 WSYYLL
+18 
-24 FLKDKTF
+24 
-31 HHYNRF
+31 
-37 YLLATIVISL
+37 ATIVISL
-47 FLPLLKVEYFT
+47 LLPLLKVEYFT
-58 IETDNRIFL
+58 IETDNRLFL
-67 LLQSFSL
+67 LLQNFSI
-74 QTTNQATA
+74 QTVSQKTDGI
-82 RFDWKSIALF
+82 DWKNIALF
-92 ILLVVSI
+92 ALLAVSL
-99 VLFIRLLI
+99 VLFVRLLI
-107 GIYKINRMKNQY
+107 GIYKIYQMKNQY
-119 HGKQLKGVRFYI
+119 QGKELKGVRFYI

-171 KHSWDKL
+171 KHSWDKI
-178 FIEFAQAIFWFNPIF
+178 FIEFVQAVFWFNPIF
-193 YWLKKELFLIHEYL
+193 YWIKKELFLIHEYL

-222 QMLLASKFSGTP
+222 QMLLASKFSGTH

-280 LVTAKNKEIAKT
+280 LVTAKNKEIANT
-292 NREIAVAISALQQDT
+292 NREIAVAIKALQQDT
-307 IGSGN
+307 IGSEN

-324 NRGSLLTKIEQASDN
+324 NRGSLLSKIEKASDN
-339 SIFKINGKAVTKSEF
+339 AIFKINGKAVTKSEF

-373 SGSSTTIFDAY
+373 SASGTTIFDAY

-406 EKNNKRFQNNR
+406 AESSKRFEKNNRRFQNNQR
-417 QSIIYNGNYVRYEDM
+417 SIIYNGNYVRYEDM
-432 TAEQKR
+432 TAEQKK
-438 DFDKAMKEAQKAK
+438 DFDKAMKEAQKAR

-459 KKIIADAK
+459 KKILADAK

-473 RKAAEKARV
+473 RKAAEKARA
-482 YLNSDEYK
+482 YLNSDEYR

-495 SRKAADIGRQ
+495 SRRAADIGRK
-505 EAEKARAYLNSP
+505 EAEKARAYLNSA
-517 EYKKMMDDAR
+517 EYKQIMENAR
-527 KAAEEGRKQAE
+527 RESE
-538 KAREYINSP
+538 KARNYLNSP
-547 EYKKMMEDS
+547 EYKQIMENAK
-556 RKAAEEGRKQAEKAR
+556 KAAEEGRKQAEKAR

-580 KMMEDARKA
+580 KMME
-589 AEDGRKQA
+589 EG
-597 EKAREYLNSPE
+597 
-608 YKKMIEES
+608 
-616 RLAAQNWSNK
+616 RLATQNLNNK
-626 FKDSFKNVD
+626 VRDSFKNID

-676 SFSNSSKF
+676 NFSNSSKF
-684 KTAINISAK
+684 GTAINLSSK

-705 EPKSYSFTSTYST
+705 EPRSYSFTSTYST
-718 TGDDAGKPS
+718 TGDDVGKPS
-727 LKISSFGKDAEVYVD
+727 LKITSFGKDAEVYLN
-742 GVKVDYDAMQD
+742 GVKVEYDDIKD
-753 INPKDIQSVSIT
+753 INPKEIQSMSVS
-765 KSTGKKS
+765 KSTGKKT
-772 IIKIQKKP
+772 IIKIQKKS

>member
-1 MEILLYLGKMLL
+1 METLLYFGKMLL

-18 WSYYLL
+18 WGYYLL

-37 YLLATIVISL
+37 YLLATILISL
-47 FLPLLKVEYFT
+47 LLPLLKVEYFT
-58 IETDNRIFL
+58 IETDNRLFL
-67 LLQSFSL
+67 LLQNFSI
-74 QTTNQATA
+74 QTVSHKTDGI
-82 RFDWKSIALF
+82 DWKNIALF
-92 ILLVVSI
+92 ALLAVSL
-99 VLFIRLLI
+99 VLFVRLLI
-107 GIYKINRMKNQY
+107 GIYKIYQMKNQY
-119 HGKQLKGVRFYI
+119 QGKELKGVRFYI

-171 KHSWDKL
+171 KHSWDKI
-178 FIEFAQAIFWFNPIF
+178 FIEFVQALFWFNPIF
-193 YWLKKELFLIHEYL
+193 YWIKKELFLIHEYL

-222 QMLLASKFSGTP
+222 QMLLASKFSGTH

-280 LVTAKNKEIAKT
+280 LVTAKNKEIANT
-292 NREIAVAISALQQDT
+292 NREIAVAIKALQQDT

-312 NKNVHIQIKENN
+312 NKNVHIQINENN
-324 NRGSLLTKIEQASDN
+324 NRGSLLSKIEQASDN
-339 SIFKINGKAVTKSEF
+339 AIFKINGKAVTKSEF
-354 TEFYHQNKNA
+354 TEFYHQNKKA
-364 RYAYNHSGN
+364 RYAYNHSGT
-373 SGSSTTIFDAY
+373 SGSGTTIFDAY
-384 DLNSKD
+384 DLSSKNLSGDTKSKFAENSK
-390 LSADDKRK
+390 
-398 IAESDRRF
+398 RF
-406 EKNNKRFQNNR
+406 KNNQR
-417 QSIIYNGNYVRYEDM
+417 SIIYNGNYVRYEDM
-432 TAEQKR
+432 TADQKK
-438 DFDKAMKEAQKAK
+438 DFDRAMKEAQKAK
-451 DYINSSEY
+451 DYINSAEY

-473 RKAAEKARV
+473 RKAAEKARA

-495 SRKAADIGRQ
+495 SRKAA
-505 EAEKARAYLNSP
+505 EKARAYLNSAEYKQIIENSRREVEKSRNYLNSP
-517 EYKKMMDDAR
+517 EYKQIMENAK

-538 KAREYINSP
+538 KAREF
-547 EYKKMMEDS
+547 
-556 RKAAEEGRKQAEKAR
+556 
-571 EYLNSPEYK
+571 LNSPEYK
-580 KMMEDARKA
+580 KMME
-589 AEDGRKQA
+589 EG
-597 EKAREYLNSPE
+597 
-608 YKKMIEES
+608 
-616 RLAAQNWSNK
+616 RLATQNLNNK
-626 FKDSFKNVD
+626 VRDSFKNID

-676 SFSNSSKF
+676 NFSNSSKF
-684 KTAINISAK
+684 GTAINLSSK

-705 EPKSYSFTSTYST
+705 EPRSYSFTSTYST
-718 TGDDAGKPS
+718 TGDDASKPS
-727 LKISSFGKDAEVYVD
+727 MKISAFGKDTEVYVD
-742 GVKVDYDAMQD
+742 GVKIAYDDMKD
-753 INPKDIQSVSIT
+753 INPKEIQSMSIS
-765 KSTGKKS
+765 KSTGKKT
-772 IIKIQKKP
+772 IIKIQKKS

>member
-47 FLPLLKVEYFT
+47 FLPLLKLEYFT

-74 QTTNQATA
+74 QTTKQATA
-82 RFDWKSIALF
+82 GFDWKSIALF

-119 HGKQLKGVRFYI
+119 DGKELKGVRFYI

-178 FIEFAQAIFWFNPIF
+178 FIEFVQAVFWFNPIF

-222 QMLLASKFSGTP
+222 QMLLASKFSGTH

-292 NREIAVAISALQQDT
+292 NREIAVAINALQQDT

-312 NKNVHIQIKENN
+312 NKNVHIQINENN

-339 SIFKINGKAVTKSEF
+339 AIFKINGKAVTKSEF
-354 TEFYHQNKNA
+354 TEFYHQNKKA
-364 RYAYNHSGN
+364 RYAYNHSGT
-373 SGSSTTIFDAY
+373 SGSGTTIFDAY
-384 DLNSKD
+384 DLSSKD
-390 LSADDKRK
+390 LSGDTKSKFAENSKR
-398 IAESDRRF
+398 F
-406 EKNNKRFQNNR
+406 KNNQR
-417 QSIIYNGNYVRYEDM
+417 SIIYNGNYIRYEDM
-432 TAEQKR
+432 TAEQKK

-451 DYINSSEY
+451 DYINSAEY

-473 RKAAEKARV
+473 RKAAEKARA

-495 SRKAADIGRQ
+495 SRKAAEIGRR
-505 EAEKARAYLNSP
+505 EAEKARAYLNSD
-517 EYKKMMDDAR
+517 EYKK
-527 KAAEEGRKQAE
+527 
-538 KAREYINSP
+538 I
-547 EYKKMMEDS
+547 MEDS
-556 RKAAEEGRKQAEKAR
+556 RKAAEIGRREAEKAR
-571 EYLNSPEYK
+571 AYLNSAEYKQIMENARRESEKARNYMNSPEYK
-580 KMMEDARKA
+580 QIMENAKKA

-608 YKKMIEES
+608 YKKMMEES
-616 RLAAQNWSNK
+616 RLAAQNWSSK

-676 SFSNSSKF
+676 NFSNSSKVG
-684 KTAINISAK
+684 TAINISAK

-718 TGDDAGKPS
+718 TGDDVGKPS
-727 LKISSFGKDAEVYVD
+727 LKITSFGKDAEVYLN
-742 GVKVDYDAMQD
+742 GVKVEYDDIKD
-753 INPKDIQSVSIT
+753 INPKEIQSMSVS
-765 KSTGKKS
+765 KSTGKKT
-772 IIKIQKKP
+772 IIKIQKKS

>member
-1 MEILLYLGKMLL
+1 MLL
-13 CSAIM
+13 CSAVM

-74 QTTNQATA
+74 QTANHTTA
-82 RFDWKSIALF
+82 GIDWKSIALF

-99 VLFIRLLI
+99 VLFVRLLI

-119 HGKQLKGVRFYI
+119 DGKELKGVRFYI

-178 FIEFAQAIFWFNPIF
+178 FIEFVQAVFWFNPIF

-246 KKRLQMLTKP
+246 KKRLQMITKP

-292 NREIAVAISALQQDT
+292 NREIAVAINALQQDT

-312 NKNVHIQIKENN
+312 NKNVQIQINENN

-339 SIFKINGKAVTKSEF
+339 AIFKINGKAVTKSEF
-354 TEFYHQNKNA
+354 TEFYQQNKKA
-364 RYAYNHSGN
+364 RYAYNHSGT
-373 SGSSTTIFDAY
+373 SGSGTTIFDAY
-384 DLNSKD
+384 DLSSKD
-390 LSADDKRK
+390 LSGDTKSK
-398 IAESDRRF
+398 FAENSKKF
-406 EKNNKRFQNNR
+406 KNNQR
-417 QSIIYNGNYVRYEDM
+417 SIIYNGNYVRYEDM
-432 TAEQKR
+432 TADQKK
-438 DFDKAMKEAQKAK
+438 DFDRAMKEAQKAK
-451 DYINSSEY
+451 DYINSAEY

-473 RKAAEKARV
+473 RKAAESARA
-482 YLNSDEYK
+482 YLNSAEYK
-490 KIMED
+490 QIMED
-495 SRKAADIGRQ
+495 SRKAADIGRK
-505 EAEKARAYLNSP
+505 EAEKARAYLNSA
-517 EYKKMMDDAR
+517 EYKQIMENAR
-527 KAAEEGRKQAE
+527 RESE
-538 KAREYINSP
+538 KARN
-547 EYKKMMEDS
+547 
-556 RKAAEEGRKQAEKAR
+556 
-571 EYLNSPEYK
+571 YLNSPEYK
-580 KMMEDARKA
+580 QIIENAKKA

-608 YKKMIEES
+608 YKKMMEES
-616 RLAAQNWSNK
+616 RLAVQNWSNK

-635 FSGTFMTKEKQNK
+635 LSGTFMTKERQNK

-653 KNSLKDKNMK
+653 KNNLKDKNMK
-663 DEDIQKILENVKK
+663 DEDIQKILDNVKK
-676 SFSNSSKF
+676 NFTNSSKF

-705 EPKSYSFTSTYST
+705 EPKSYSFTSTYTT
-718 TGDDAGKPS
+718 TGDDVDKPS
-727 LKISSFGKDAEVYVD
+727 LKISSFGKDTEVYVD
-742 GVKVDYDAMQD
+742 GVKVDYDAMKD
-753 INPKDIQSVSIT
+753 INPKDIQSMSIT
-765 KSTGKKS
+765 KSTGKKT
-772 IIKIQKKP
+772 IIRIQKKS

>member
-37 YLLATIVISL
+37 YLLATIVVSL

-74 QTTNQATA
+74 QTTNQASSG
-82 RFDWKSIALF
+82 FDWKSIALF
-92 ILLVVSI
+92 TLLVVSI
-99 VLFIRLLI
+99 VLFVRLLI

-119 HGKQLKGVRFYI
+119 DGKELKGVRFYI

-178 FIEFAQAIFWFNPIF
+178 FIEFVQAVFWFNPIF

-246 KKRLQMLTKP
+246 KKRLQMITKP

-292 NREIAVAISALQQDT
+292 NREIAVAINALQQDT

-312 NKNVHIQIKENN
+312 NKNVQIQINENN

-339 SIFKINGKAVTKSEF
+339 AIFKINGKAVTKSEF
-354 TEFYHQNKNA
+354 TEFYHQNKKA
-364 RYAYNHSGN
+364 RYAYNHSGT
-373 SGSSTTIFDAY
+373 SGSGTTIFDAY
-384 DLNSKD
+384 DLSSKD
-390 LSADDKRK
+390 LSGDTKSKFAENSKR
-398 IAESDRRF
+398 F
-406 EKNNKRFQNNR
+406 KNNQR
-417 QSIIYNGNYVRYEDM
+417 SIIYNGNYVRYEDM
-432 TAEQKR
+432 TADQKK
-438 DFDKAMKEAQKAK
+438 DFDIAMKEAQKAK
-451 DYINSSEY
+451 DYINSAEY

-473 RKAAEKARV
+473 RKAAESARA

-495 SRKAADIGRQ
+495 SRKAADIGRK
-505 EAEKARAYLNSP
+505 EAEKARAYLNSA
-517 EYKKMMDDAR
+517 EYKQIMENAR
-527 KAAEEGRKQAE
+527 RESE
-538 KAREYINSP
+538 KARN
-547 EYKKMMEDS
+547 
-556 RKAAEEGRKQAEKAR
+556 
-571 EYLNSPEYK
+571 YLNSPEYK
-580 KMMEDARKA
+580 QIMENAKKA

-608 YKKMIEES
+608 YKKMMEES
-616 RLAAQNWSNK
+616 RLAAQNWSSK
-626 FKDSFKNVD
+626 FKDSFKNID
-635 FSGTFMTKEKQNK
+635 FYGTFMTKEKQNK

-663 DEDIQKILENVKK
+663 DEDIQKILDNVKK
-676 SFSNSSKF
+676 NFSNSSKF

-718 TGDDAGKPS
+718 TEDDVDKPS
-727 LKISSFGKDAEVYVD
+727 LKISSIGRDAEVYVD
-742 GVKVDYDAMQD
+742 GVKVDYDAIKD

>member
-1 MEILLYLGKMLL
+1 METLLYFGKMLL

-18 WSYYLL
+18 WGYYLL

-47 FLPLLKVEYFT
+47 LLPLLKVEYFT
-58 IETDNRIFL
+58 IETDNRLFL
-67 LLQSFSL
+67 LLQNFSI
-74 QTTNQATA
+74 QTVSHKTDGI
-82 RFDWKSIALF
+82 DWKNIALF
-92 ILLVVSI
+92 ALLAVSL
-99 VLFIRLLI
+99 VLFVRLLI
-107 GIYKINRMKNQY
+107 GIYKIYQMKNQY
-119 HGKQLKGVRFYI
+119 QGKELKGVRFYI

-171 KHSWDKL
+171 KHSWDKI
-178 FIEFAQAIFWFNPIF
+178 FIEFVQAVFWFNPIF
-193 YWLKKELFLIHEYL
+193 YWIKKELFLIHEYL

-222 QMLLASKFSGTP
+222 QMLLASKFSGTH

-280 LVTAKNKEIAKT
+280 LVTAKNKEIANT
-292 NREIAVAISALQQDT
+292 NREIAVAIKALQQDT

-312 NKNVHIQIKENN
+312 NKNVHIQINENN
-324 NRGSLLTKIEQASDN
+324 NRGSLLSKIEQASDN
-339 SIFKINGKAVTKSEF
+339 AIFKINGKAVTKSEF
-354 TEFYHQNKNA
+354 TEFYHQNKKA

-373 SGSSTTIFDAY
+373 SASGTTIFDAY
-384 DLNSKD
+384 DLSSKD
-390 LSADDKRK
+390 LSGDTKSKFAENSKR
-398 IAESDRRF
+398 F
-406 EKNNKRFQNNR
+406 KNNQR
-417 QSIIYNGNYVRYEDM
+417 SIIYNGNYVRYEDM
-432 TAEQKR
+432 TADQKK
-438 DFDKAMKEAQKAK
+438 DFDSAMKEAQKAK
-451 DYINSSEY
+451 DYINSAEY

-473 RKAAEKARV
+473 RKAAEKARA

-495 SRKAADIGRQ
+495 SRKAA
-505 EAEKARAYLNSP
+505 EKARAYLNSAEYKQIIENSRREVEKSRNYLNSP
-517 EYKKMMDDAR
+517 EYKQIMENAK

-538 KAREYINSP
+538 KAREF
-547 EYKKMMEDS
+547 
-556 RKAAEEGRKQAEKAR
+556 
-571 EYLNSPEYK
+571 LNSPEYK
-580 KMMEDARKA
+580 KMME
-589 AEDGRKQA
+589 EG
-597 EKAREYLNSPE
+597 
-608 YKKMIEES
+608 
-616 RLAAQNWSNK
+616 RLATQNLNNK
-626 FKDSFKNVD
+626 VRDSFKNID

-676 SFSNSSKF
+676 NFSNSSKF
-684 KTAINISAK
+684 GTAINLSSK

-705 EPKSYSFTSTYST
+705 EPRSYSFTSTYST
-718 TGDDAGKPS
+718 TGDDVGKPS
-727 LKISSFGKDAEVYVD
+727 LKITSFGKDAEVYLN
-742 GVKVDYDAMQD
+742 GVKVEYDDIKD
-753 INPKDIQSVSIT
+753 INPKEIQSMSVS
-765 KSTGKKS
+765 KSTGKKT
-772 IIKIQKKP
+772 IIKIQKKS

>member
-37 YLLATIVISL
+37 YLLATIVVSL

-74 QTTNQATA
+74 QTTNQVSSG
-82 RFDWKSIALF
+82 FDWKSIALF
-92 ILLVVSI
+92 TLLVVSI
-99 VLFIRLLI
+99 VLFVRLLI

-119 HGKQLKGVRFYI
+119 DGKELKGVRFYI

-178 FIEFAQAIFWFNPIF
+178 FIEFVQAVFWFNPIF

-246 KKRLQMLTKP
+246 KKRLQMITKP

-292 NREIAVAISALQQDT
+292 NREIAVAINALQQDT

-312 NKNVHIQIKENN
+312 NKNVQIQINENN

-339 SIFKINGKAVTKSEF
+339 AIFKINGKAVTKSEF
-354 TEFYHQNKNA
+354 TEFYHQNKKA
-364 RYAYNHSGN
+364 RYAYNHSGT
-373 SGSSTTIFDAY
+373 SGSATTIFDAY
-384 DLNSKD
+384 DLSSKD
-390 LSADDKRK
+390 LSGDTKSKFAENSKR
-398 IAESDRRF
+398 F
-406 EKNNKRFQNNR
+406 KNNQR
-417 QSIIYNGNYVRYEDM
+417 SIIYNGNYVRYEDM
-432 TAEQKR
+432 TADQKK
-438 DFDKAMKEAQKAK
+438 DFDRAMKEAQKAK
-451 DYINSSEY
+451 DYINSAEY

-473 RKAAEKARV
+473 RKAAESARA

-495 SRKAADIGRQ
+495 SRKAADIGRR
-505 EAEKARAYLNSP
+505 EAEKARAYLNSA
-517 EYKKMMDDAR
+517 EYKQIMENAR
-527 KAAEEGRKQAE
+527 RESE
-538 KAREYINSP
+538 KARN
-547 EYKKMMEDS
+547 
-556 RKAAEEGRKQAEKAR
+556 
-571 EYLNSPEYK
+571 YLNSPEYK
-580 KMMEDARKA
+580 QIMENAKKA

-608 YKKMIEES
+608 YKKMMEES
-616 RLAAQNWSNK
+616 RLAAQNWSSK

-663 DEDIQKILENVKK
+663 DEDIQKILDNVKK
-676 SFSNSSKF
+676 NFSNSSKF

-718 TGDDAGKPS
+718 TGDDVDKPS
-727 LKISSFGKDAEVYVD
+727 LKISSIGKDAEVYVD
-742 GVKVDYDAMQD
+742 GVKVDYDAIKD

>member
-1 MEILLYLGKMLL
+1 METLLYFGKMLI

-18 WSYYLL
+18 WGYYLL

-47 FLPLLKVEYFT
+47 LLPLLKVEYFT
-58 IETDNRIFL
+58 IETDNRLFL
-67 LLQSFSL
+67 LLQNFSI
-74 QTTNQATA
+74 QTVSQKTDGI
-82 RFDWKSIALF
+82 DWKNIALF
-92 ILLVVSI
+92 ALLAVSL
-99 VLFIRLLI
+99 VLFVRLLI
-107 GIYKINRMKNQY
+107 GIYKIYQMKNQY
-119 HGKQLKGVRFYI
+119 QGKELKGVRFYI

-171 KHSWDKL
+171 KHSWDKI
-178 FIEFAQAIFWFNPIF
+178 FIEFVQAAFWFNPIF
-193 YWLKKELFLIHEYL
+193 YWIKKELFLIHEYL

-222 QMLLASKFSGTP
+222 QMLLASKFSGTH

-280 LVTAKNKEIAKT
+280 LVTAKNKEIANT
-292 NREIAVAISALQQDT
+292 NREIAVAIKALQQDT
-307 IGSGN
+307 IGSEN

-324 NRGSLLTKIEQASDN
+324 NRGSLLSKIEKASGN
-339 SIFKINGKAVTKSEF
+339 AIFKINGKAVTKSEF

-373 SGSSTTIFDAY
+373 SASGTTIFDAY
-384 DLNSKD
+384 DLSSKD
-390 LSADDKRK
+390 LSGDTKSKFAENSKR
-398 IAESDRRF
+398 F
-406 EKNNKRFQNNR
+406 KNNQR
-417 QSIIYNGNYVRYEDM
+417 SIIYNGNYVRYEDM
-432 TAEQKR
+432 TADQKK
-438 DFDKAMKEAQKAK
+438 DFDSAMKEAQKAK
-451 DYINSSEY
+451 DYINSAEY

-473 RKAAEKARV
+473 RKAAEKARA

-495 SRKAADIGRQ
+495 SRKAA
-505 EAEKARAYLNSP
+505 EKARAYLNSAEYKQIIENSRREVEKSRNYLNSP
-517 EYKKMMDDAR
+517 EYKQIMENAK

-538 KAREYINSP
+538 KAREF
-547 EYKKMMEDS
+547 
-556 RKAAEEGRKQAEKAR
+556 
-571 EYLNSPEYK
+571 LNSPEYK
-580 KMMEDARKA
+580 KMME
-589 AEDGRKQA
+589 EG
-597 EKAREYLNSPE
+597 
-608 YKKMIEES
+608 
-616 RLAAQNWSNK
+616 RLATQNLNNK
-626 FKDSFKNVD
+626 VRDSFKNID

-676 SFSNSSKF
+676 NFSNSSKF
-684 KTAINISAK
+684 GTAINLSSK

-705 EPKSYSFTSTYST
+705 EPRSYSFTSTYST
-718 TGDDAGKPS
+718 TGDDVGKPS
-727 LKISSFGKDAEVYVD
+727 LKITSFGKDAEVYLN
-742 GVKVDYDAMQD
+742 GVKVEYDDIKD
-753 INPKDIQSVSIT
+753 INPKEIQSMSVS
-765 KSTGKKS
+765 KSTGKKT
-772 IIKIQKKP
+772 IIKIQKKS